1 MVTQRLRYRDAA
13 TVSDEYRKGT
23 EVLRQQ
29 FVSHADSNGRFGLLV
44 AEADIFIRSAYIV
57 AREGPPSGGT
67 ANLQHRI
74 SGSSSGA
81 SLTGD
86 VTLPTV
92 LYQVKDMPITEDNFI
107 RRGELVEMNIAS
119 IAGTNAAVSFHVGWL
134 PAVWGETQYKS
145 FDSNRILYYD
155 AARVSDEAGKGAEV
169 LRQQVIP
176 HTADGTHALLVAEAD
191 CIITSASIYT
201 ISGSPTAGTV
211 LLRRRNGTNL
221 VTIASS
227 TDIGADNIVTNLDLD
242 GDIHVS
248 RGEIVEMVADNFA
261 PGGTRIS
268 FHLGWMPDLW
278 TSETQPHSYVL
289 SD

>member
-67 ANLQHRI
+67 ANLRHRI
-74 SGSSSGA
+74 SGSTTGS

-92 LYQVKDMPITEDNFI
+92 LHQVKDMPITEDNFI
-107 RRGELVEMNIAS
+107 RRGELVEINIAN
-119 IAGTNAAVSFHVGWL
+119 IAGINAAVSCHVGWL

-145 FDSNRILYYD
+145 YDSDRILYYD

-176 HTADGTHALLVAEAD
+176 HTNGGAHALLVAESD
-191 CIITSASIYT
+191 CIITSASAYT
-201 ISGSPTAGTV
+201 ITGSPTAGTV
-211 LLRRRNGTNL
+211 LLQKRNGANITSIAGITNIGSDNT
-221 VTIASS
+221 VTIL
-227 TDIGADNIVTNLDLD
+227 NLD

-248 RGEIVEMVADNFA
+248 RGEVIELVAANFA
-261 PGGTRIS
+261 PGGTGIS

-278 TSETQPHSYVL
+278 TSETQPHSYIL
-289 SD
+289 SN